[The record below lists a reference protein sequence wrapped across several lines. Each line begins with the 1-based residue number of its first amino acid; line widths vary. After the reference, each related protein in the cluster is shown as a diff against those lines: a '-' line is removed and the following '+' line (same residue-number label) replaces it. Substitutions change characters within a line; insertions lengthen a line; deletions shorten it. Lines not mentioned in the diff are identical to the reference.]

1 MKKMPIRLQ
10 RLKNKEI
17 NMISIDN
24 KSDIAKLNPG
34 DVVNLDTYENG
45 NITGEVI
52 KKLDNM
58 IILKTQ
64 DNPYL
69 KILY

>member
-1 MKKMPIRLQ
+1 
-10 RLKNKEI
+10 
-17 NMISIDN
+17 MISIDN
-24 KSDIAKLNPG
+24 KSDVAKLNPG
-34 DVVNLDTYENG
+34 DVVNLDTYEYG

-69 KILY
+69 KVLY

>member
-1 MKKMPIRLQ
+1 
-10 RLKNKEI
+10 
-17 NMISIDN
+17 MISIEN
-24 KSDIAKLNPG
+24 KSDVENLKPG

-52 KKLDNM
+52 KKLDTM
-58 IILKTQ
+58 IIVKTD

-69 KILY
+69 KVLY